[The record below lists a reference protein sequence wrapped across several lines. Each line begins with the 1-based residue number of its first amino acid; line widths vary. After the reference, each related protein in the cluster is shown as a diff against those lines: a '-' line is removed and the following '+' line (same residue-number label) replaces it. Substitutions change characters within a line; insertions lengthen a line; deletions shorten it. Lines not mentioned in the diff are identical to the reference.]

1 MSAIQI
7 KHVPDELHQR
17 LRRRAREEGRS
28 LSQYALNVL
37 ERDLALPSTRDWLQ
51 RISQDDPVERISS
64 EELVG
69 LIHEGRAQR
78 DEQLLS
84 TFTDRH

>member
-7 KHVPDELHQR
+7 KQVPDELHQR
-17 LRRRAREEGRS
+17 LRKRAREEGRS

-37 ERDLALPSTRDWLQ
+37 ERDLALPSMRDWLR
-51 RISQDDPVERISS
+51 RISQDDPVEGISS

-69 LIHEGRAQR
+69 LIQEGRAER

-84 TFTDRH
+84 TLTDRH

>member
-7 KHVPDELHQR
+7 KHVPYELHQR
-17 LRRRAREEGRS
+17 LRQRAREEGRS

-37 ERDLALPSTRDWLQ
+37 ERDLALPSARDWLQ
-51 RISQDDPVERISS
+51 RISQDDPVEGVSS

-69 LIHEGRAQR
+69 LIHEGRAER

-84 TFTDRH
+84 ALADRR